1 MPFNVLL
8 LPLLGGYILI
18 SAFHLTRYRMRR
30 QTGRKIIFE
39 SAIAGTI
46 LLGVSVLIVQGIN
59 EAVPSVR
66 RAWKAFAPFAY
77 SGASS
82 LSLLLGC
89 VLPLIGNLIWT
100 REDAIR
106 QAVIWENDHFEALIV
121 RAIDNSEYVLL
132 TTDSRKV
139 YVGFIICGS
148 QFAHERE
155 YVRIWPIM
163 SGYRSNESREVHY
176 TTFYAPMYEK
186 LYLRPNA
193 ASVDPRDFEIVLPTS
208 TVTTMSI
215 FDEDVYAMFETSLE
229 M

>member
-18 SAFHLTRYRMRR
+18 SVFHLTRYRMRR
-30 QTGRKIIFE
+30 QSGRKVIFE
-39 SAIAGTI
+39 SAIAGTV
-46 LLGVSVLIVQGIN
+46 LLGISVLIVQGIS
-59 EAVPSVR
+59 ESIPSAR

-77 SGASS
+77 SGARS

-106 QAVIWENDHFEALIV
+106 QGVIRENDHFEALIV

-132 TTDSRKV
+132 TTESRKV

-155 YVRIWPIM
+155 YVRIWPIL
-163 SGYRSNESREVHY
+163 SGYRSSESHEVHY
-176 TTFYAPMYEK
+176 TTFYAPIYER

-193 ASVDPRDFEIVLPTS
+193 ASVDPRDFEIVLPAS

-215 FDEDVYAMFETSLE
+215 FDEEVHAMFDTESK
-229 M
+229 